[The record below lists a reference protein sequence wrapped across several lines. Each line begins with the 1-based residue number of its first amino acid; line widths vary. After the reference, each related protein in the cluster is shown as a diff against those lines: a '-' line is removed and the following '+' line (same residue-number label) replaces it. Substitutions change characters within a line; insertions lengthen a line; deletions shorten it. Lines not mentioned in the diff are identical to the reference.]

1 MHSVLLT
8 TSLLLVA
15 RAQAAAG
22 RDAGGEEVSG
32 ELDMVDV
39 ETVVAQYERGSGGA
53 SSDINDAAWWEAAVR
68 EFEAFGGDLGGEDGV
83 GLEEGEEEGEEVS
96 SRKRGGW
103 GRKERVVV
111 TATVEDILRRPRMDT
126 TFWELDEALM
136 SEEEEEDDED
146 VEDVGAE
153 HSLKQQSEAAVGVRM
168 DAKPPLVKNSEDVD
182 DVVEVAVEPR
192 VQTSRVAQRRRGL
205 GGRRG
210 LLGRHRMS
218 SVQRDE

>member
-1 MHSVLLT
+1 M
-8 TSLLLVA
+8 
-15 RAQAAAG
+15 
-22 RDAGGEEVSG
+22 SG

-39 ETVVAQYERGSGGA
+39 ETVVAQYERDSSGA

-83 GLEEGEEEGEEVS
+83 GLEEGEEDEGEVS
-96 SRKRGGW
+96 SRERGGR

-111 TATVEDILRRPRMDT
+111 TATVEDILRRPRMDM

-136 SEEEEEDDED
+136 SEEEEGEEGDGEGED

-168 DAKPPLVKNSEDVD
+168 DAKPPLVKN
-182 DVVEVAVEPR
+182 VVEVAVEPR

>member
-1 MHSVLLT
+1 
-8 TSLLLVA
+8 
-15 RAQAAAG
+15 
-22 RDAGGEEVSG
+22 
-32 ELDMVDV
+32 
-39 ETVVAQYERGSGGA
+39 
-53 SSDINDAAWWEAAVR
+53 
-68 EFEAFGGDLGGEDGV
+68 
-83 GLEEGEEEGEEVS
+83 
-96 SRKRGGW
+96 
-103 GRKERVVV
+103 
-111 TATVEDILRRPRMDT
+111 MDT

-136 SEEEEEDDED
+136 SEEEEGEEGDGEDED

-168 DAKPPLVKNSEDVD
+168 DAKPPLVKDSEDVD